1 MRPIGRAVPFAL
13 LAAVL
18 FAAWFCVV
26 LCVPVGGGGET
37 RFFVAPGASPRV
49 VAAELKAK
57 GLIRSS
63 WAFHLAA
70 AWGDGWRQARA
81 GEYAL
86 RRDLS
91 AIDILRTIERGQV
104 VSEWVTVSE
113 GLALWQVANL
123 VEASGL
129 GSADEFLRA
138 AHSPGDF
145 EAGFPLPNDS
155 LEGYLFPDTYNVPRH
170 PGAVR
175 DLVKMMLA
183 RFDEVVWRQALGGQ
197 APHSS
202 LHQVIT
208 LASLVEGEAKLDAER
223 PVIAAVLIN
232 RLKRGMKLDCDATV
246 QYALGPNRKER
257 LGYGDL
263 AIASPYNTYLHP
275 GLPPGP
281 INSPGRASI
290 EAAVHPADASYL
302 FYVARADGSHIFSRT
317 YREHLR
323 AVARVRAARA
333 LHQAASRQQRGQP

>member
-1 MRPIGRAVPFAL
+1 MRPIGRAVLLAL
-13 LAAVL
+13 LVVVL
-18 FAAWFCVV
+18 FAAWFYVV
-26 LCVPVGGGGET
+26 LYVPVGGEGRET
-37 RFFVAPGASPRV
+37 RFFVAQGASPRL
-49 VAAELKAK
+49 VAAELKAQ
-57 GLIRSS
+57 GLIRNA
-63 WAFHLAA
+63 WAFRLAA
-70 AWGDGWRQARA
+70 AWGDGWRQAKA

-86 RRDLS
+86 RRNLS
-91 AIDILRTIERGQV
+91 AMEILRAIERGDV
-104 VSEWVTVSE
+104 VSEWVTVPE
-113 GLALWQVANL
+113 GLALWQAATL
-123 VEASGL
+123 VEAERL

-145 EAGFPLPNDS
+145 GAGFPLPNDS

-175 DLVKMMLA
+175 DLIKMMLA
-183 RFDEVVWRQALGGQ
+183 RFDEVVWKQALGGQ

-202 LHQVIT
+202 LHQLIT

-223 PVIAAVLIN
+223 SVIAAVLLN
-232 RLKRGMKLDCDATV
+232 RLKRGMKLECDATV

-257 LGYGDL
+257 LSYSDL

-290 EAAVHPADASYL
+290 EAAMHPADAPYL

-317 YREHLR
+317 YSEHL
-323 AVARVRAARA
+323 RAARA
-333 LHQAASRQQRGQP
+333 LHQAGDRHQRGGP